1 MLEKIQLQNSE
12 FYQIENISQNDNLL
26 TINFSDETDI
36 DSLLE
41 DISIFSTIT
50 LFTRGNTLYGEISG
64 FVTLYQKVDNHIIIL
79 SNDKSVYTP
88 IEYTFTSDPVPT
100 LEEIREYKI
109 NELSG
114 ICNQKIEEGISLEI
128 NEKTESFSY
137 KTIDQTNIKDAYE
150 LAINTKLDVPY
161 HANEQACKLY
171 TAEQIAELYV
181 KEKLNLIHH
190 TTYFNQLKMYV
201 LTLDSKDDINAIE
214 YGQELTGEYLETYNT
229 TMAQTKLIVQKFLKI
244 N

>member
-12 FYQIENISQNDNLL
+12 FYKIENISQNDNIL
-26 TINFSDETDI
+26 TIKFFDEVDVN
-36 DSLLE
+36 SLL
-41 DISIFSTIT
+41 DNTSIFNTIT

-64 FVTLYQKVDNHIIIL
+64 FVTLYQRIDDHTIIL
-79 SNDKSVYTP
+79 SNDKSVCTP
-88 IEYTFTSDPVPT
+88 IEYPVIPDPEPT
-100 LEEIREYKI
+100 LEEMREYKI
-109 NELSG
+109 NELSD

-137 KTIDQTNIKDAYE
+137 KTVDQTNIKDAYE

-181 KEKLNLIHH
+181 KEKLNLTHH
-190 TTYFNQLKMYV
+190 TTYFNQLKMYI
-201 LTLDSKDDINAIE
+201 LTLDNKDDINAIE

-229 TMAQTKLIVQKFLKI
+229 TMAQTKLIVQKFLEI